1 MSSFFMQF
9 RKNAKWSKRI
19 FITFLCLFVSATI
32 AYSLP
37 NLPSGYKK
45 DYDNCRK
52 IDDKEA
58 REECCLDIQ
67 DKCLD
72 DCAEGDID
80 CKEDCAIEEFY
91 CADGPQNGKAALRGP
106 GRGIFDASI
115 IEGVKEAENS
125 LVPDKG
131 YNFRTKSNSLIIE
144 VQKNEESETEH
155 TLVMRCICPEITST
169 DKSYLCRPFVSN
181 DLAECRICRWHVCE
195 KCTNCT
201 TEIFMID

>member
-1 MSSFFMQF
+1 MKLYNMPF
-9 RKNAKWSKRI
+9 RNNAKFSQI
-19 FITFLCLFVSATI
+19 ITITLLCLFISPVI
-32 AYSLP
+32 AHSLP
-37 NLPSGYKK
+37 NLPSGYKHEF
-45 DYDNCRK
+45 DTCRK
-52 IDDKEA
+52 IEDNPA
-58 REECCLDIQ
+58 REQCCLDTQ
-67 DKCLD
+67 DKCITACTED
-72 DCAEGDID
+72 DID
-80 CKEDCAIEEFY
+80 CKEDCVIEEFF
-91 CADGPQNGKAALRGP
+91 CADGPLNGDAGLKGP

-155 TLVMRCICPEITST
+155 TLVMRCICPDITSS